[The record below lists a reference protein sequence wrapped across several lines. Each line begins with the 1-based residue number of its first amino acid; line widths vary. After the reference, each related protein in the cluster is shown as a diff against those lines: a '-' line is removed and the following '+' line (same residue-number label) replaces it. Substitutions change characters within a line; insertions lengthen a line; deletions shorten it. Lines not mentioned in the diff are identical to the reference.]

1 MSQKIEIGVD
11 AKLNAQGVE
20 QGARRLDKA
29 LEGASKRKIDPVSDN
44 AVKKLEALFQAY
56 LKLDREMARR
66 LKITNQTG
74 LGPDQIDWEPVY
86 QNSKF
91 RAAKLRQ
98 LQKFLNSGGA
108 DFTAPES
115 GGGSGG
121 GSWRQSAGNVAA
133 GAAQAGMRA
142 AGPVGNVA
150 ANALGTGMSAGFGAG
165 LMGLLGGIAAL
176 GVGKLVGAVA
186 ENIDKAESNNIA
198 YDRLKRTLGDVN
210 ISFEGLKSAVKGAG
224 DGLRI
229 TYDEADRLAQMYARQ
244 ANLRGGYGDIP
255 SELGL
260 GVGLSRAFGL
270 DPEQGV
276 GFLGQMRGAGVSRD
290 ASESRRLAI
299 LIGETIA
306 RSDAFAKADEVMDA
320 LASFAAAQTRQ
331 SLVAANVA
339 GYAGMFSSLVGSGI
353 SGLDPSG
360 ASSVLARIN
369 ASLSAGGARGEASQ
383 FFTSMVANRMGL
395 DPLQMQ
401 VLREGGAF
409 ASKSQMFGANSPYAR
424 YMGRVGPSGSS
435 TLLEETRKLME
446 ERYAGESESAKLL
459 RAQAFANHA
468 GLNMNQ
474 AMALLSM
481 NPNQMGD
488 LERVLGNSLSST
500 NASGIA
506 AAAKAMFGT
515 EQERSALAQ
524 SLLNRDDVSQSD
536 KDRLRDVLANGSS
549 GQQKEILA
557 KLSAQYEQERTMGSD
572 IRDSRAALDNI
583 KTNIADKVVP
593 YLLEAKKAL
602 LYIAG
607 NGKKTPNE
615 VMEDIIK
622 GESKDRMRGI
632 EEGYKS
638 RRKALED
645 EKAANKGRMQG
656 LNTLMSSGMI
666 SKEQYAQE
674 WGALKRRNDEIDE
687 QLAGEDEAYKAA
699 VANEGNRVQS
709 QLGAMRGSSSSGSA
723 RLSNPAAANQAM
735 QFFQSKGLSREQAA
749 GIVATLQKESGF
761 NPGAVGD
768 GGRAFGIAQWHP
780 DRQAAIA
787 RRFGKTLQEMNY
799 QEQLE
804 AVWWEMMEG
813 PERAAGERLRQASTA
828 NESGAVVSKYWARP
842 YARDREAAERGALAE
857 SIYRTPIPATASGA
871 GPGRGTQES
880 SGREVH
886 VSVAPLIVRHEDTRG
901 REVRPPETLQTHVG
915 AANPNTYNR

>member
-1 MSQKIEIGVD
+1 MSQKIDIGVE

-20 QGARRLDKA
+20 QGAQRINKA
-29 LEGASKRKIDPVSDN
+29 LSDASKKKIDPVSDQ
-44 AVKKLEALFQAY
+44 AIKKVDALFQAY

-66 LKITNQTG
+66 LKITNQVG
-74 LGPDQIDWEPVY
+74 VSPDQIDWEPVY
-86 QNSKF
+86 QNAKF

-115 GGGSGG
+115 GGGGG
-121 GSWRQSAGNVAA
+121 NWRQTAGGMAA
-133 GAAQAGMRA
+133 NTAQAGLRA

-176 GVGKLVGAVA
+176 GVGKLVSAVA
-186 ENIDKAESNNIA
+186 ENIEKAENNNIA

-229 TYDEADRLAQMYARQ
+229 TYDEADRLAQSYARQ
-244 ANLRGGYGDIP
+244 ANLRNGYADLP
-255 SELGL
+255 SDLGL
-260 GVGLSRAFGL
+260 GVGLARAFGL

-276 GFLGQMRGAGVSRD
+276 GFLGQMRGAGVTRD
-290 ASESRRLAI
+290 AAENRRMAI
-299 LIGETIA
+299 LVGETIA
-306 RSDAFAKADEVMDA
+306 RSDAFAKADEVMEA
-320 LASFAAAQTRQ
+320 LANFATAQTRQ

-339 GYAGMFSSLVGSGI
+339 GYAGMFSSMVSSGI

-360 ASSVLARIN
+360 ASSILARVN
-369 ASLSAGGARGEASQ
+369 SSLSAGGARGEASQ
-383 FFTSMVANRMGL
+383 FFTAMVANRMGL

-446 ERYAGESESAKLL
+446 ERYAGESESAKLM
-459 RAQAFANHA
+459 RAQAFANHT

-506 AAAKAMFGT
+506 GAAKAMFGT
-515 EQERSALAQ
+515 DQERSALAQ
-524 SLLNRDDVSQSD
+524 SLLNREDVSQSD
-536 KDRLRDVLANGSS
+536 KDRLRDVLANGSAT
-549 GQQKEILA
+549 QQKEVLA

-607 NGKKTPNE
+607 DGKKTPNQ
-615 VMEDIIK
+615 VMEEIVR
-622 GESKDRMRGI
+622 GESEDRMRGI
-632 EEGYKS
+632 KEGYQS

-645 EKAANKGRMQG
+645 EKSANKNRMQG

-674 WGALKRRNDEIDE
+674 WGALKRRNDEIDA
-687 QLAGEDEAYKAA
+687 QIAAEDASYQAS
-699 VANEGNRVQS
+699 VANEQS
-709 QLGAMRGSSSSGSA
+709 RTRSQVEALRGSGSSGGG

-735 QFFQSKGLSREQAA
+735 QFFMNKGLTREQAA
-749 GIVATLQKESGF
+749 GLVANLQQESGF
-761 NPGAVGD
+761 NPGAIGD
-768 GGRAFGIAQWHP
+768 GGKAFGIAQWHP

-787 RRFGKTLQEMNY
+787 RRFGKTLQEMSY

-804 AVWWEMMEG
+804 AVWWEMTEG
-813 PERAAGERLRQASTA
+813 PERAAGDRLRRTTSARDA
-828 NESGAVVSKYWARP
+828 GAVVSRYYERP
-842 YARDREAAERGALAE
+842 KAADAEAAQRGALAE
-857 SIYRTPIPATASGA
+857 SIYRTPIPSSASGA
-871 GPGRGTQES
+871 GPGRGTQDFW
-880 SGREVH
+880 GREVR
-886 VSVAPLIVRHEDTRG
+886 VSVDPLTVRHEDNWG
-901 REVRPPETLQTHVG
+901 REVRQPESLQTRVSP
-915 AANPNTYNR
+915 ANPNTYNR